1 MGAIL
6 SMMELAKLTLTDFA
20 AAVVRDDL
28 LDADER
34 LGLFYAQLNTCIDGV
49 DRLDDLL
56 ESLYTEA

>member
-6 SMMELAKLTLTDFA
+6 SMMELAKLTLAEFG

-28 LDADER
+28 IEADER

-56 ESLYTEA
+56 ESLYGDA